1 MVITVQVEPSV
12 ARALHSGASGPAADL
27 IQLVRG
33 YGGRLEPMHPGSDDS
48 QLQSFFT
55 ADVADSGKAQELTER
70 LLQHPSVLAAY
81 TKPAEGLP

>member
-27 IQLVRG
+27 LELVRS
-33 YGGRLEPMHPGSDDS
+33 YGGRLEAMHPGSDDPE
-48 QLQSFFT
+48 LNSFFT
-55 ADVADSGKAQELTER
+55 ADVADSGRAPELTDR